1 MEPSVTLRRF
11 PVRQADF
18 FVLQAPDIPSMLI
31 ELGFMSNS
39 ADIENL
45 ESQQWR
51 DKVVGA
57 IAKGVEGYF
66 VALRTAQQ

>member
-1 MEPSVTLRRF
+1 
-11 PVRQADF
+11 
-18 FVLQAPDIPSMLI
+18 
-31 ELGFMSNS
+31 MSNS
-39 ADIENL
+39 ADIQNL

-66 VALRTAQQ
+66 AALRAAQ

>member
-31 ELGFMSNS
+31 ELGFMSN
-39 ADIENL
+39 ADDIQNL
-45 ESQQWR
+45 ESQAWR
-51 DKVVGA
+51 DKVVSA

-66 VALRTAQQ
+66 AAVGRTK

>member
-31 ELGFMSNS
+31 ELGFMSNP
-39 ADIENL
+39 ADIRNL
-45 ESQQWR
+45 ESEKWR
-51 DKVVGA
+51 DKVVAA
-57 IAKGVEGYF
+57 ISDGIEGYF
-66 VALRTAQQ
+66 EAIRGPQQ

>member
-18 FVLQAPDIPSMLI
+18 FVLQAPEIPSMLI
-31 ELGFMSNS
+31 ELGFMSNA

-45 ESQQWR
+45 ESQKWR
-51 DKVVGA
+51 DRVVDA
-57 IAKGVEGYF
+57 ITKGVEGYF
-66 VALRTAQQ
+66 TALRSSQ

>member
-31 ELGFMSNS
+31 ELGFMSNAS
-39 ADIENL
+39 DIENL
-45 ESQQWR
+45 ESQAWR
-51 DKVVGA
+51 DKVVA
-57 IAKGVEGYF
+57 SIAQGVEGYF
-66 VALRTAQQ
+66 AALQASR